1 MYNVQFFM
9 ANADVFIVAVY
20 RTHRVVL
27 HTGKC
32 PEKTEPA
39 NERETN
45 REI

>member
-1 MYNVQFFM
+1 MYNVQFFV
-9 ANADVFIVAVY
+9 ANADIFIVAVY

-32 PEKTEPA
+32 PEKTESA